1 MAYTIDTVDV
11 YAGSIENRPG
21 GLAEKLTALSE
32 AGANL
37 EFVIA
42 RRTEK
47 GQGVMFCAPLKC
59 AKQSRAAKKVGLTKS
74 ESLRSLRITGPDK
87 AGLGEKIT
95 VALANAGV
103 NVRVLDQGSSEMN
116 IIVGVEDVDLGKAV
130 RAIYE
135 AFESWS
141 KETPQR

>member
-47 GQGVMFCAPLKC
+47 GQGVMFCAPLKG

-74 ESLRSLRITGPDK
+74 ESLRSLRIVGPDK
-87 AGLGEKIT
+87 AGLGVKIT
-95 VALANAGV
+95 AALADVGV
-103 NVRVLDQGSSEMN
+103 NVR
-116 IIVGVEDVDLGKAV
+116 GVSGAALGNKAV
-130 RAIYE
+130 LYF
-135 AFESWS
+135 AFDNR
-141 KETPQR
+141 KDADKARRIIKKLL

>member
-32 AGANL
+32 AGANF

-47 GQGVMFCAPLKC
+47 GQGVMFCAPLKG

-74 ESLRSLRITGPDK
+74 ESLRSLRIVGPDK
-87 AGLGEKIT
+87 AGLGVKIT
-95 VALANAGV
+95 AALADVGV
-103 NVRVLDQGSSEMN
+103 NVR
-116 IIVGVEDVDLGKAV
+116 GVSGAALGNKAV
-130 RAIYE
+130 LYF
-135 AFESWS
+135 AFDNR
-141 KETPQR
+141 KDADKARRIIKKLL

>member
-11 YAGSIENRPG
+11 YAGSIEDRPG

-47 GQGVMFCAPLKC
+47 GQGVMFCAPLKG
-59 AKQSRAAKKVGLTKS
+59 AKQSRAAKKIGLTKS
-74 ESLRSLRITGPDK
+74 ESLRSLRIVGPDK
-87 AGLGEKIT
+87 VGLGVIIT
-95 VALANAGV
+95 AALANAGI
-103 NVRVLDQGSSEMN
+103 NVR
-116 IIVGVEDVDLGKAV
+116 GVSGAALGRKAV
-130 RAIYE
+130 LYF
-135 AFESWS
+135 AFDNR
-141 KETPQR
+141 KDADKARRIIKKLL

>member
-1 MAYTIDTVDV
+1 MAYSIDTVDV
-11 YAGSIENRPG
+11 YAGSIADRPG
-21 GLAEKLTALSE
+21 GLAEKLTALGK

-42 RRTEK
+42 RRAEK
-47 GQGVMFCAPLKC
+47 GQGVMFCAPLKG

-74 ESLRSLRITGPDK
+74 ESLRSLRIAGPDK

-103 NVRVLDQGSSEMN
+103 NVR
-116 IIVGVEDVDLGKAV
+116 GVSGAALGRKAV
-130 RAIYE
+130 LYF
-135 AFESWS
+135 AFDNR
-141 KETPQR
+141 KDADKARRIIKKLL